1 MGKAT
6 VRNKSSNKTSG
17 KYFQGNSKSVWKI
30 FYEDNENELKGWFA
44 KEMNA
49 LGKQAYY
56 EEFLGDLPEVL
67 NGCETWQFNE
77 SEENKLR
84 KAQRAKISAG
94 KSLRGREGL
103 IQIREEIRIKVID
116 MTRSKKQKR
125 EVGHIPDNM

>member
-1 MGKAT
+1 
-6 VRNKSSNKTSG
+6 
-17 KYFQGNSKSVWKI
+17 
-30 FYEDNENELKGWFA
+30 
-44 KEMNA
+44 MNA

-103 IQIREEIRIKVID
+103 IQIKEEIRIKVID